1 MTDFKLSAP
10 VMRPEQFG
18 PDKLPPKELRDWI
31 RPVQAQSRQSAF
43 SAPSNNLDRVSDTGG
58 KEQ

>member
-1 MTDFKLSAP
+1 MADFKLSAP

-31 RPVQAQSRQSAF
+31 RPVQAQSNPDVGEAVV
-43 SAPSNNLDRVSDTGG
+43 PKNNGSGAGQL
-58 KEQ
+58 

>member
-1 MTDFKLSAP
+1 VNVGSLFSGIGNALVPQIAEWIGRRIMTF
-10 VMRPEQFG
+10 E
-18 PDKLPPKELRDWI
+18 
-31 RPVQAQSRQSAF
+31 QAQSRQSAF

>member
-31 RPVQAQSRQSAF
+31 RPVQAQSNPDAVSVLKKKD
-43 SAPSNNLDRVSDTGG
+43 SNV
-58 KEQ
+58 